1 MKLSK
6 IQVTQK
12 LVAGMHQH
20 LQYDLH
26 EVTVVD
32 EEGNTVCSLAQFIN
46 KVNEELNIVEKMY
59 KDMKKTKLE
68 PSGAV

>member
-1 MKLSK
+1 MKMRK
-6 IQVTQK
+6 IQVTK
-12 LVAGMHQH
+12 KIAAGMHQH

-26 EVTVVD
+26 EITVVD

-46 KVNEELNIVEKMY
+46 KVNEELNIVEKM
-59 KDMKKTKLE
+59 KMDMKKLE